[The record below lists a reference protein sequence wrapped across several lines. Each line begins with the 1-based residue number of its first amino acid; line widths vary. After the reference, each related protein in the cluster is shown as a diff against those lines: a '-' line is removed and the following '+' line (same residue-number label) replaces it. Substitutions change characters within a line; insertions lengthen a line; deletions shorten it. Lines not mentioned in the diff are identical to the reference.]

1 MLKRIDGLPTGAIGF
16 VAHGQVKRND
26 SRRVVDESIA
36 SADSHSQRL
45 RVLYVAGEDFD
56 GYDLGSVY
64 DDAVF
69 GTRHFTRF
77 ERIAFVADESRY
89 TRSVAALDGLMP
101 AKVKVFPRHQIND
114 ARAWLAG

>member
-16 VAHGQVKRND
+16 VAHGRVKRND

-36 SADSHSQRL
+36 AARSQRL

-77 ERIAFVADESRY
+77 ERIAFVADESPY

-101 AKVKVFPRHQIND
+101 ARVKVFPRSQIND